1 MQQKKKKKEG
11 IIPFK
16 PYSSWNMGFKDRY
29 SYPDSSQQINLA
41 EASQRTEPCNS
52 VPRENFGT
60 ATAAPNKKKSLP
72 QIFLLQHHNFQTIKE
87 QRSSKSFSLGY
98 LHTAFSSSSKV
109 TLIFQDSKQIVWK
122 AKDHIHPHLLSSSAI
137 HIKNT

>member
-1 MQQKKKKKEG
+1 MQQKKKRKRKEG

-52 VPRENFGT
+52 GS
-60 ATAAPNKKKSLP
+60 ATAAPNKKKALP
-72 QIFLLQHHNFQTIKE
+72 RIFLLQHHNFQTIKE
-87 QRSSKSFSLGY
+87 QSSSKSFSLGY
-98 LHTAFSSSSKV
+98 MHTAFSSSSKV
-109 TLIFQDSKQIVWK
+109 TLIFQDSKQNVWK
-122 AKDHIHPHLLSSSAI
+122 AKDHIHPHLPFI
-137 HIKNT
+137 